1 MSEQPGEHP
10 STYMVQDRS
19 NQQELERVHLQDQM
33 ITTAMGG
40 VLPEQEDST
49 ALRRILDVG
58 CGTGDWSIEVARTL
72 PTLERVVGVDMSAH
86 MLTFA
91 REQAQQQGAER
102 VEFASMDA
110 LRMLEFPNASF
121 DLVNQRF
128 GQSWIRTWDW
138 PKLLSE
144 YQRVCRPGGIIR
156 ITEGTFSLESF
167 SPALNRLNELCMQA
181 FFQAGH
187 LFTPTGDGITSHLA
201 RVLTQYGLTQVQTHT
216 WNLEFRAGTPAGQL
230 CIEDIR
236 QGYRTIMPFLRKWG
250 SMPKDY
256 EQLYHQALRELQE
269 PGWASPWTLVTA
281 WGRNPGPTSAHLRFA

>member
-40 VLPEQEDST
+40 VLPEQEDPT

-58 CGTGDWSIEVARTL
+58 CGTGDWSIEAARTL
-72 PTLERVVGVDMSAH
+72 PTLERVVGVDISVH

-121 DLVNQRF
+121 DLINQRF

-156 ITEGTFSLESF
+156 ITEGDFTLESF
-167 SPALNRLNELCMQA
+167 SPALNRLNELCIQA
-181 FFQAGH
+181 SFQAGY
-187 LFTPTGDGITSHLA
+187 LFTPTTDGITSHLA
-201 RVLTQYGLTQVQTHT
+201 RVLTQHGLTQVQTHT
-216 WNLEFRAGTPAGQL
+216 WNLEFHAGTPAGQHL
-230 CIEDIR
+230 TEDVR
-236 QGYRTIMPFLRKWG
+236 RAYRTIMPFLRKWG

-269 PGWASPWTLVTA
+269 PGWTSPWTLVTA
-281 WGRNPGPTSAHLRFA
+281 WGRNPGHTSAHLRFA